1 MRRMTRLLCLMLLF
15 SLITFSCP
23 LAEETDAPTGTPAP
37 TPMLTAVPES
47 ALAPFN
53 VVLPEDAHVEMAE
66 GRITLV
72 RGDSRVVAMVISRVP
87 DEDPAAALP
96 ILMQDFDPKTSET
109 MDFDAQPGFCILG
122 GVVNDAFCDGEDKI
136 TLMVLADSGELL
148 NLRTAGARSGTVN
161 RLFRAIRQPDGERF
175 GRQNTPLRSV
185 AGNRDPESGGIDGK
199 FRGRRL
205 QREDVSVPFTRNKV
219 VGIDLLRRRDR
230 VQEPGRNGS
239 GRQNRSGKQYR
250 AAQCRCEF
258 HDGTISVE
266 FGFTAVPAGPGGRWT
281 PARRRPF
288 PGTGSKRER
297 RPRPPDKTPPSR
309 YRFRRGRAV

>member
-23 LAEETDAPTGTPAP
+23 LAEGTDAPTGTPAS

-122 GVVNDAFCDGEDKI
+122 GVVNDAFGDGEDKI

-148 NLRTAGARSGTVN
+148 ILSGYNLARDHHALYLFLTALLEATTM
-161 RLFRAIRQPDGERF
+161 DGDAVYAA
-175 GRQNTPLRSV
+175 PS
-185 AGNRDPESGGIDGK
+185 A
-199 FRGRRL
+199 
-205 QREDVSVPFTRNKV
+205 
-219 VGIDLLRRRDR
+219 
-230 VQEPGRNGS
+230 EP
-239 GRQNRSGKQYR
+239 Q
-250 AAQCRCEF
+250 A
-258 HDGTISVE
+258 T
-266 FGFTAVPAGPGGRWT
+266 
-281 PARRRPF
+281 
-288 PGTGSKRER
+288 
-297 RPRPPDKTPPSR
+297 
-309 YRFRRGRAV
+309 

>member
-23 LAEETDAPTGTPAP
+23 LAEETDAPTGTPAS

-96 ILMQDFDPKTSET
+96 ILMQDFDPQTSET

-122 GVVNDAFCDGEDKI
+122 GVVNDAFGDGEDD
-136 TLMVLADSGELL
+136 LSMFSAV
-148 NLRTAGARSGTVN
+148 GT
-161 RLFRAIRQPDGERF
+161 
-175 GRQNTPLRSV
+175 SV
-185 AGNRDPESGGIDGK
+185 AMGNAQDTVK
-199 FRGRRL
+199 
-205 QREDVSVPFTRNKV
+205 
-219 VGIDLLRRRDR
+219 
-230 VQEPGRNGS
+230 
-239 GRQNRSGKQYR
+239 
-250 AAQCRCEF
+250 AAA
-258 HDGTISVE
+258 TYVT
-266 FGFTAVPAGPGGRWT
+266 TAVDDDGIYNAAKHFGLM
-281 PARRRPF
+281 
-288 PGTGSKRER
+288 
-297 RPRPPDKTPPSR
+297 
-309 YRFRRGRAV
+309 

>member
-23 LAEETDAPTGTPAP
+23 LAEGTTAPTGTPAP

-122 GVVNDAFCDGEDKI
+122 GVVNDAFDDGEDKI

-148 NLRTAGARSGTVN
+148 ILSGYNLARDHHALYLFLTELLENASMDGAAVY
-161 RLFRAIRQPDGERF
+161 
-175 GRQNTPLRSV
+175 V
-185 AGNRDPESGGIDGK
+185 AEDAASPE
-199 FRGRRL
+199 
-205 QREDVSVPFTRNKV
+205 V
-219 VGIDLLRRRDR
+219 
-230 VQEPGRNGS
+230 
-239 GRQNRSGKQYR
+239 
-250 AAQCRCEF
+250 
-258 HDGTISVE
+258 
-266 FGFTAVPAGPGGRWT
+266 
-281 PARRRPF
+281 
-288 PGTGSKRER
+288 
-297 RPRPPDKTPPSR
+297 
-309 YRFRRGRAV
+309 